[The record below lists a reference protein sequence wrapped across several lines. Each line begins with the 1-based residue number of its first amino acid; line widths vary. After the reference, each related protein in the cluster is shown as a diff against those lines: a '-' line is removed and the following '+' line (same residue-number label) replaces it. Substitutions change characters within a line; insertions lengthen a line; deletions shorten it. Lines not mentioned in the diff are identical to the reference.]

1 MNLENKENELQPQYL
16 ADYEISFSED
26 DLKDLDIKLSQEE
39 GLKMKELLDL
49 RDKTKIEGH
58 LLKDMLDAVKQGALN
73 YLNSFTDTGETFS
86 ELKNPDDVR
95 QWNETE
101 INIKDNS
108 VTPHEPLEVRS
119 MSDARTNPFDKN
131 VPGNTTGMSDR
142 GKMKFERY
150 KEAYKERTKSITK
163 LSTEE
168 STIKRSDPNQN
179 FESLSGLR
187 GYRVGPVV
195 EMPTV
200 AEAKRAYEAYKS
212 QKIENG
218 TENSIR
224 PESTWLYKENMKAF
238 DEKLMDEFGFKTQDE
253 ASEWRKENHLTVH
266 EGPDGMFL
274 VPRDVHDKV
283 SHDGYRTKMTEAL
296 QGKLTQEELDA
307 YVRQEKMEF
316 AKHEFKT
323 RSVRAKKGIEMSI
336 IRDLLKN
343 FIFIVGEETYIEFTR
358 ESEEKFVDRIKRLI
372 KQTWVHLKKKCNH
385 IINNLWDTIKTNA
398 IGALV
403 SEFFTLINDFILKTA
418 KNIFK
423 IIRTMWKSIYN
434 ALKVIFSS
442 ENTWGERIFEATKI
456 LTSGLVG
463 IIGFSL
469 NELID
474 KALMSIGVPFSSF
487 ISDCL
492 SGLLAGIMSSIVLV
506 VFDNIKG
513 SLFAPSPYLEQSKM
527 ESQLIAIDSARICI
541 SSIRTTMD
549 VKETY
554 RFVVESVADMDQYR
568 KNIIANQADG
578 HAKIQ
583 EIKKEVNDQEKNNE
597 SLSKISSKYLND
609 DNF

>member
-108 VTPHEPLEVRS
+108 VTPHEPFEARS
-119 MSDARTNPFDKN
+119 MSEARTNPFDKN
-131 VPGNTTGMSDR
+131 VPGTTTGMSDR

-224 PESTWLYKENMKAF
+224 PESTWLYEENMKAF

-253 ASEWRKENHLTVH
+253 AAEWRKENHLTVH

-283 SHDGYRTKMTEAL
+283 SHNGYRTKMTEAL

-323 RSVRAKKGIEMSI
+323 RSVRAVKGIEMSI

-343 FIFIVGEETYIEFTR
+343 FIFIVGEETYNEFKRKTD
-358 ESEEKFVDRIKRLI
+358 EKFVDRIKHLI
-372 KQTWVHLKKKCNH
+372 KQTWEHLKKKCNH
-385 IINNLWDTIKTNA
+385 IIKNLWNTIKTNA
-398 IGALV
+398 AGALV
-403 SEFFTLINDFILKTA
+403 SEFFTLINDFFLKTA

-423 IIRTMWKSIYN
+423 IVRTMWKSIYN
-434 ALKVIFSS
+434 AVKVIFSS
-442 ENTWGERIFEATKI
+442 ETTWRERIFEAIKI

-463 IIGFSL
+463 VIGFSL

-474 KALMSIGVPFSSF
+474 KALVSIGIPFSSF
-487 ISDCL
+487 IAECL
-492 SGLLAGIMSSIVLV
+492 SGLFAGIMSSIVLV

-513 SLFAPSPYLEQSKM
+513 SLFAPSPYLELSKM
-527 ESQLIAIDSARICI
+527 EGQLVAIDSARIHI
-541 SSIRTTMD
+541 SSIKTSMD
-549 VKETY
+549 IEKTII
-554 RFVVESVADMDQYR
+554 FIGESVAEMGQHR
-568 KNIIANQADG
+568 KDIIKKHVEG
-578 HAKIQ
+578 HTKIQ
-583 EIKKEVNDQEKNNE
+583 DIKKAAKDQEKNNA
-597 SLSKISSKYLND
+597 SLSKISSKYLTD

>member
-95 QWNETE
+95 KWNETE

-108 VTPHEPLEVRS
+108 VTPHEPFEARS
-119 MSDARTNPFDKN
+119 MSEARTNPFDKN
-131 VPGNTTGMSDR
+131 VPGTTTGMSDR

-200 AEAKRAYEAYKS
+200 AEAKRAYEADKS

-218 TENSIR
+218 TENSIC
-224 PESTWLYKENMKAF
+224 PESTWLYEENMKTF
-238 DEKLMDEFGFKTQDE
+238 DKKLMEEFGFKTQSK
-253 ASEWRKENHLTVH
+253 ATEWRKENHLTVH

-554 RFVVESVADMDQYR
+554 RFVVESVADMDQHR